1 MAKQG
6 QHKGDRNDP
15 RVSKGPN
22 RPAKSV
28 TVTTGSYK
36 KQETYRR
43 QAAEGKSTDR
53 HAQAARNVWDED
65 TRSETADEKR
75 RLSRERGGGKN
86 Q

>member
-22 RPAKSV
+22 KPAKSV
-28 TVTTGSYK
+28 TVTTGSPK
-36 KQETYRR
+36 KQETYQR

-53 HAQAARNVWDED
+53 QAQAARNAWDED

>member
-1 MAKQG
+1 VAKQG
-6 QHKGDRNDP
+6 QHKADRNDP

-22 RPAKSV
+22 KPAKSV
-28 TVTTGSYK
+28 TVTTGSPK

-53 HAQAARNVWDED
+53 PAQAARNVWDED
-65 TRSETADEKR
+65 TRPETADEKR